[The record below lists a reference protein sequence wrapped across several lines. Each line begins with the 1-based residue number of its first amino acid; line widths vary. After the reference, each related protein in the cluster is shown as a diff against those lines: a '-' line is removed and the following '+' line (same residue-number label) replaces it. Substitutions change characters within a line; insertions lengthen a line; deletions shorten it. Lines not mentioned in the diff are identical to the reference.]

1 LEATFRF
8 AGHVSTGNFRR
19 KMSDSTYTIEEIA
32 GIISGKLFLN
42 APAEN
47 KIRELLTDSR
57 KVNHPSVSLY
67 FAIKGERHDGNRFV
81 IELFD
86 QGVRNFIVTEL
97 LSEFQMLKANFILVD
112 DPLLSMQ
119 TLTASHRKKFSI
131 PVIGITGSNGKT
143 IVKEWIYQLLRADL
157 NIVRSPK
164 SYNSQVGVPLS
175 VWQMQKENQLAV
187 FEAGIS
193 LPGEMKKLEET
204 IHPTIGIFTNI
215 GSAHDE
221 NFDDPE
227 QKILEKLQLFTDV
240 ETLIYCKDY
249 QNLEKEINGFKFS
262 SEKIKLFAWS
272 RKSKADLQVGRI
284 TRNAEETEIQAVY
297 ENNFINIKIP
307 FSDEASIENAILCWS
322 LMLTLGYSNDIIR
335 ERMQFLSPVAM
346 RLEMKN
352 GINNCSVINDSYNSD
367 IGSLTIALDFLNQQK
382 QHDKRT
388 VILSDIL
395 QSGKNEENLYNEV
408 AGLLKAKGIDQL
420 IGIGPAISRQKEVF
434 NLQKKFYATTEDF
447 LRDFSTA
454 DFRDE
459 TILLKGARPF
469 GFETISKTL
478 QQKTHETVLEINLNA
493 LVHNLNYYRSRLK
506 PETKIMAMV
515 KATSYGSGSFEI
527 ANVLQF
533 HHVDYLAVAFTDEG
547 IELRKAGITLP
558 IMIMNPELMS
568 FELMIKYRLEPEI
581 YNFRL
586 LNQLQEILKKYEG
599 DPFKIH
605 IKLDTGMHR
614 LGFAE
619 EEMNELVVR
628 LNNNKKI
635 KVQSVFSHLSSSD
648 EAEHDGFTKMQISRM
663 KSMSEEITGNLT
675 YPVMRHILNS
685 SGILRFNEA
694 QFEMVRLGIGLYG
707 FSSTAY
713 EQQQLQQV
721 ATLKTTIS
729 QIRNVPAKETIGY
742 NRKGKLKR
750 DSVIA
755 TIAIG
760 YADGISRRL
769 GNGNGSMLVNGKL
782 APIIGNVC
790 MDMCMLDITEVQAR
804 EGDEVI
810 VFGSEYPVSIMAD
823 AIGTIPYEVLVNVSQ
838 RVKRVYFQE

>member
-1 LEATFRF
+1 MIDIA
-8 AGHVSTGNFRR
+8 
-19 KMSDSTYTIEEIA
+19 YTIEDIA
-32 GIISGKLFLN
+32 GIVSGKLFLR
-42 APAEN
+42 APAES

-57 KVNHPSVSLY
+57 TLIHPSTSLF
-67 FAIKGERHDGNRFV
+67 FAIKGERHDGNRF
-81 IELFD
+81 IGELYD
-86 QGVRNFIVTEL
+86 QGVRNFIITEMHA
-97 LSEFQMLKANFILVD
+97 EFQSIEANFILVD
-112 DPLLSMQ
+112 DALDAIQ
-119 TLTASHRKKFSI
+119 KLTAAHRNKFTI
-131 PVIGITGSNGKT
+131 PVVGITGSNGKT
-143 IVKEWIYQLLRADL
+143 IVKEWIYQLLRPDL
-157 NIVRSPK
+157 SIVRSPK

-175 VWQMQKENQLAV
+175 VWQMHFEHQLGI

-193 LPGEMKKLEET
+193 LPEEMRKLER
-204 IHPTIGIFTNI
+204 IIKPTIGIFTNI

-221 NFDDPE
+221 NFDNQE
-227 QKILEKLQLFTDV
+227 QKINEKLQLFIDTD
-240 ETLIYCKDY
+240 TLIYCKDY
-249 QNLEKEINGFKFS
+249 LNLEREIFNFKFQS
-262 SEKIKLFAWS
+262 KKLKLFSWS

-284 TRNAEETEIQAVY
+284 TRNGDETEIQAVY
-297 ENNFINIKIP
+297 QNNFINIRIP
-307 FSDEASIENAILCWS
+307 FSDDASIENAILCWS
-322 LMLTLGYSNDIIR
+322 LMLILGYENEVIR
-335 ERMQFLSPVAM
+335 ERMFFLSPVAM

-367 IGSLTIALDFLNQQK
+367 IGSLTIALDFLNQQR
-382 QHDKRT
+382 QHSKRT
-388 VILSDIL
+388 IILSDIL
-395 QSGKNEENLYNEV
+395 QSGKNEENLYAEV
-408 AGLLKAKGIDQL
+408 AGLLKAKGVDQL

-434 NLQKKFYATTEDF
+434 SLPKKFYTSTDEF
-447 LRDFSTA
+447 LRDFSMS

-478 QQKTHETVLEINLNA
+478 QQKAHETVLEINLNA

-533 HHVDYLAVAFTDEG
+533 HHVDYLAVAYTDEG

-558 IMIMNPELMS
+558 IMVMNPELMS
-568 FELMIKYRLEPEI
+568 FELMIKYKLEPEI

-586 LNQLQEILKKYEG
+586 LNQLQDVLKKHQGE
-599 DPFKIH
+599 PFKIH

-614 LGFAE
+614 LGFIE
-619 EEMNELVVR
+619 EELNELVVR
-628 LNNNKKI
+628 INNNRNI
-635 KVQSVFSHLSSSD
+635 KVQSIFSHLSSSD
-648 EAEHDGFTKMQISRM
+648 EAEHDGFTKMQIQRM
-663 KSMSEEITGNLT
+663 KDMSEEITGNLT

-685 SGILRFNEA
+685 SGIFRFNEA

-729 QIRNVPAKETIGY
+729 QIRNVPAKETVGY

-750 DSVIA
+750 DSVVA
-755 TIAIG
+755 TVAIG

-769 GNGNGSMLVNGKL
+769 GNGTGSMLVNGKL
-782 APIIGNVC
+782 APVIGNVC
-790 MDMCMLDITEVQAR
+790 MDMCMLDITDVQAR

-810 VFGSEYPVSIMAD
+810 VFGNDYPVSIMSD